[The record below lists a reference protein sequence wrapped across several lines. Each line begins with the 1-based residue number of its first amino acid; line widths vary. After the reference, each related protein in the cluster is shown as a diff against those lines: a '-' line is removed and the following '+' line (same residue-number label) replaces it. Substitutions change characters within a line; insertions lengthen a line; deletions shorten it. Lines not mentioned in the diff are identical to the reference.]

1 MREGAFMAFESWKDV
16 NRIRQHHCD
25 AIYFY
30 ADLKQQRFTV
40 EENNILP
47 DELNPENHDILG
59 ALCSSSCLE
68 EMEKKKVQSLYAR
81 IEQGMRE
88 PINMKE
94 LETRAHIKTQAG
106 KVELMAILCYLETD
120 ENGLVTEYV
129 GLIRP
134 LRKQEL
140 QEREILLAFSNDKN
154 PSIFIN
160 RIAEFQMAHPE
171 RQYAYIQFDIRKFKY
186 INEKYGSDT
195 GDAILNYI
203 SETLSSMCD
212 ENHLYCRLAAD
223 IFQVVT
229 YYHSR
234 EEIVDFIEK
243 LDEQIRKFGNI
254 KFGLTYGV
262 NIVPGTS
269 TAYRKNG
276 DAAGLARAKG
286 KNTILNKVVFYEDTL
301 MNTVKHAGA
310 IEEVEEEALR
320 KGEFQV
326 YLQPKYLYDKNLA
339 KIVGA
344 EALVRWIDE
353 DGKSKSPVDFI
364 PVFEKN
370 GFIYKLDC
378 FMWET
383 VCQLIRKWID
393 EGKEPLPIS
402 VNVSRTYLQ
411 KEDVAGYIKNL
422 IAKYEI
428 PVELFQLEI
437 TETTENVESLKYI
450 NSLKNAG
457 FTLLMDDFGSG
468 YSSLSMLKDT
478 PFDVLK
484 MDRLFLDECLDSVQ
498 GKKIISHVISMSND
512 LGLSIIAEGVEN
524 RDVADFLHDNGCKV
538 SQGFYF
544 SRPLPVS
551 EFEKLRDKRGI
562 PF

>member
-1 MREGAFMAFESWKDV
+1 MAFESWKDV

-344 EALVRWIDE
+344 EALVRWIDA

-562 PF
+562 QF

>member
-1 MREGAFMAFESWKDV
+1 MAFESWKDV

-30 ADLKQQRFTV
+30 ADLKQQSFTV

-47 DELNPENHDILG
+47 NELNPENHDILR
-59 ALCSSSCLE
+59 ALCNSSCLE
-68 EMEKKKVQSLYAR
+68 ETEKKKVQNLYAR
-81 IEQGMRE
+81 IKQGMQE

-94 LETRAHIKTQAG
+94 LETWAHIETKTG
-106 KVELMAILCYLETD
+106 KVEPMAILCYLETD

-134 LRKQEL
+134 LRKQEV
-140 QEREILLAFSNDKN
+140 QDREILLAFSNDKN
-154 PSIFIN
+154 PSIYIK
-160 RIAEFQMAHPE
+160 RIAEFQTAHPE
-171 RQYAYIQFDIRKFKY
+171 KQYAYIQFDIRKFKY

-203 SETLSSMCD
+203 SEILSSMCD

-243 LDEQIRKFGNI
+243 LDKQIRKFGNI

-276 DAAGLARAKG
+276 DEAALARAKG

-326 YLQPKYLYDKNLA
+326 YLQPKYLYDRSLA

-344 EALVRWIDE
+344 EALVRWIDA
-353 DGKSKSPVDFI
+353 DGNSKSPVDFI

-378 FMWET
+378 FMWEA
-383 VCQLIRKWID
+383 VCKLIQKWID

-402 VNVSRTYLQ
+402 VNVSRAYLQ

-484 MDRLFLDECLDSVQ
+484 MDRLFLDECLDSVR

-544 SRPLPVS
+544 SRPLPVP

>member
-1 MREGAFMAFESWKDV
+1 MAFESWKDV

-40 EENNILP
+40 EENNIFP

-59 ALCSSSCLE
+59 ALCNSACLE
-68 EMEKKKVQSLYAR
+68 EAEKKKVQSLYAR

-276 DAAGLARAKG
+276 DEAALARAKG

-301 MNTVKHAGA
+301 MTTVKHAGA

-344 EALVRWIDE
+344 EALVRWIDA

-383 VCQLIRKWID
+383 VCQLLRKWID

-544 SRPLPVS
+544 SRPLPVP

>member
-1 MREGAFMAFESWKDV
+1 MAFESWKDV

-30 ADLKQQRFTV
+30 ADLKQQRFIV

-59 ALCSSSCLE
+59 ALCSSACLE

-326 YLQPKYLYDKNLA
+326 YLQPKYLYDKSLA

-344 EALVRWIDE
+344 EALVRWIDA

>member
-1 MREGAFMAFESWKDV
+1 MAFESWKDV

-59 ALCSSSCLE
+59 ALCSSACLE
-68 EMEKKKVQSLYAR
+68 EAEKKKVQNLYAR

-120 ENGLVTEYV
+120 ENGLVAEYV

-234 EEIVDFIEK
+234 EEIIDFIEK

-276 DAAGLARAKG
+276 DEAALARAKG

-301 MNTVKHAGA
+301 MTTVKHAGA

-326 YLQPKYLYDKNLA
+326 YLQPKYWYDKNLA

-344 EALVRWIDE
+344 EALVRWIDA

-422 IAKYEI
+422 IEKYEI

-544 SRPLPVS
+544 SRPLPVP